1 MRKQEEINRAT
12 AILRK
17 KSDRISVAQAEV
29 LEQRRTE
36 TQLFKEFVVSATGM
50 TGADS
55 SNTITTRRVMK
66 NFYLCGDAVSEPSY
80 GNGLMAPRV
89 AIF

>member
-1 MRKQEEINRAT
+1 MRKQEEINRAA

-36 TQLFKEFVVSATGM
+36 TQLFKEFVVSAGEDKKDDKFFMPCVTLHALPQAGW
-50 TGADS
+50 
-55 SNTITTRRVMK
+55 NWK
-66 NFYLCGDAVSEPSY
+66 N
-80 GNGLMAPRV
+80 
-89 AIF
+89 